1 MLKEQIAGIL
11 AEIAPGQ
18 GYKFYDRVASE
29 IHNKYM
35 AWFKAKIEKLAVIK
49 EDKLIELMKESGC
62 TNDIRIGVNA
72 KLALDIAIQDFKKQL
87 LGLMEE

>member
-1 MLKEQIAGIL
+1 MLKEVAGIL
-11 AEIAPGQ
+11 AEIAPNE
-18 GYKFYDRVASE
+18 GYKFYDRVAGE

-35 AWFKAKIEKLAVIK
+35 VWFKAEIEKLAVIK